1 MKRLLLNLFGLVLTW
16 AIWLWLAGQELT
28 PPASLAIATGGT
40 LALFPLIF
48 AGRRLLDHQPTVER
62 AEWVNSLVH
71 YLLAIFFG
79 SAILA
84 AVRFGQVSTT
94 GQISFPPWLG
104 LGLMALSGLAVML
117 IVFNLAVKGLGAPFA
132 VALTRMVVT
141 DWLYAWTRNPMIL
154 SALAFLVGLG
164 LWLQS
169 GLFLV
174 WLLVA
179 VGPAILVFI
188 KVYEERELEIRFGP
202 EYLDYKAKTP
212 MIWPR
217 KPRR

>member
-16 AIWLWLAGQELT
+16 AIWLWLAGQELA
-28 PPASLAIATGGT
+28 PPINLAIAIGCILT
-40 LALFPLIF
+40 LFPLVF
-48 AGRRLLDHQPTVER
+48 AGRWLLDRQPTIER

-71 YLLAIFFG
+71 YLFAIFFG

-84 AVRFGQVSTT
+84 AVRFGQISTT
-94 GQISFPPWLG
+94 GLISFPPWLG
-104 LGLMALSGLAVML
+104 LVLMTISGLVVL
-117 IVFNLAVKGLGAPFA
+117 LVVFNLAVKGLGAPFA
-132 VALTRMVVT
+132 VALTRLVVT

-164 LWLQS
+164 FWLQS
-169 GLFLV
+169 GLFLIWV
-174 WLLVA
+174 LV
-179 VGPAILVFI
+179 VVSPAILAFI
-188 KVYEERELEIRFGP
+188 KIYEERELEIRFGQ

-217 KPRR
+217 RPRS

>member
-1 MKRLLLNLFGLVLTW
+1 MNRLLFNLFGLVLTW
-16 AIWLWLAGQELT
+16 AIWLWLASQELA
-28 PPASLAIATGGT
+28 PPISLAIAIGCI
-40 LALFPLIF
+40 LALFPLVF
-48 AGRRLLDHQPTVER
+48 AGRWLLDHQPTVER

-71 YLLAIFFG
+71 YLFAIFFG

-104 LGLMALSGLAVML
+104 LILMTISGLVGL
-117 IVFNLAVKGLGAPFA
+117 LVVFNLAVKGLGAPFA
-132 VALTRMVVT
+132 VALTRLVVT

-164 LWLQS
+164 FWLQS

-174 WLLVA
+174 WVLV
-179 VGPAILVFI
+179 VVSPAILAFI
-188 KVYEERELEIRFGP
+188 KVYEERELEIRFGQ

-217 KPRR
+217 RPRR

>member
-1 MKRLLLNLFGLVLTW
+1 MKRSLLNLFGLVLTW
-16 AIWLWLAGQELT
+16 VIWLWLAGQELT
-28 PPASLAIATGGT
+28 PPISLAIAIGCT
-40 LALFPLIF
+40 LALFLSL
-48 AGRRLLDHQPTVER
+48 RRSLVVIVLTAER
-62 AEWVNSLVH
+62 AEWALLVH
-71 YLLAIFFG
+71 YLFAIFFG

-84 AVRFGQVSTT
+84 AVRFGQASTT
-94 GQISFPPWLG
+94 GQILFPAWLG
-104 LGLMALSGLAVML
+104 LGLMAISGLVIL
-117 IVFNLAVKGLGAPFA
+117 LVVFNLAVKGLGAPFA
-132 VALTRMVVT
+132 VALTRLVVT

-174 WLLVA
+174 WVLV
-179 VGPAILVFI
+179 VVSPAILVFV

-217 KPRR
+217 RPRR

>member
-1 MKRLLLNLFGLVLTW
+1 MNRLLFNLFGLVLTW
-16 AIWLWLAGQELT
+16 AIWLWLASQELA
-28 PPASLAIATGGT
+28 PPISLAIAIGCI
-40 LALFPLIF
+40 LALFPLVF
-48 AGRRLLDHQPTVER
+48 AGRWLLDHQPTVER

-71 YLLAIFFG
+71 YLFAIFFG

-104 LGLMALSGLAVML
+104 LILMTISGLVGL
-117 IVFNLAVKGLGAPFA
+117 LVVFNLAVKGLGAPFA
-132 VALTRMVVT
+132 VALTRLVVI

-164 LWLQS
+164 FWLQS

-174 WLLVA
+174 WVLV
-179 VGPAILVFI
+179 VVSPAILAFI
-188 KVYEERELEIRFGP
+188 KVYEERELEIRFGQ

-217 KPRR
+217 RPRR

>member
-1 MKRLLLNLFGLVLTW
+1 MNRLLFNLFGLVLTW
-16 AIWLWLAGQELT
+16 AIWLWLASQELA
-28 PPASLAIATGGT
+28 PPISLAIAIGCI
-40 LALFPLIF
+40 LALFPLVF
-48 AGRRLLDHQPTVER
+48 AGRWLLDHQPTVER
-62 AEWVNSLVH
+62 AEWVNSLIH
-71 YLLAIFFG
+71 YLFAIFFG

-104 LGLMALSGLAVML
+104 LILMTISGLVGL
-117 IVFNLAVKGLGAPFA
+117 LVVFNLAVKGLGAPFA
-132 VALTRMVVT
+132 VALTRLVVT

-164 LWLQS
+164 FWLQS

-174 WLLVA
+174 WVLV
-179 VGPAILVFI
+179 VVSPAILAFI
-188 KVYEERELEIRFGP
+188 KVYEERELEIRFGQ

-217 KPRR
+217 RPRR